1 MPKGKGGRLRAAPEV
16 GQRPV
21 DCKRDTTGL
30 SMSRRRDRTY
40 YLEDIPLAEATGKF
54 HAALAAAGALGPAPC
69 QTLSLEL
76 AHGRVTAGPV
86 WAASSSPHY
95 DSAAMDGVAVRS
107 RETVGATETSPVR
120 LAVSGQAVWID
131 TGDAM
136 PDGFDAVIKVEVVH
150 EIDAATIEIRASVPP
165 YHDVRPLGEDIAA
178 TELVVPAG
186 HRLRPQDLA
195 ACAQAGLTEVE
206 VRRAPRVTIIPT
218 GSELVPVGT
227 TPGPGGIIE
236 SNSLMLAAMIA
247 DWGGHAG
254 RRDPVPDDRER
265 LRAAVSEAV
274 GDSDVVIVNAGSS
287 AGSEDFTA
295 RVIGDLGELVVH
307 GVAVKPGHPVALGV
321 VGSTPVLGIPG
332 YAVSAALTT
341 ELFVKPIIERKLG
354 FSSRPRDS
362 VRAVMTRKTPSSMG
376 EDEYLRVR
384 LGRVGDRMVA
394 TPIQRGAGVVMSLVR
409 ADGLAVSPRGS
420 EGFDAGAEVDVEL
433 LRPAGELDG
442 AIIVTG
448 SHDLALDLL
457 ASELHRLHPDKSLAS
472 ANVGSLGGL
481 LALSRGEAHLAGCH
495 LLDEETGEYN
505 RPFVRRYLGGRP
517 AVLVNLAHRMQGLIV
532 KPGNPKSIKTLAD
545 VVRGDVA
552 FINRQRGSGTR
563 MLLDYLLKDEGI
575 AHSGIQGYERE
586 EYTHLAVAANVA
598 GGRADVGVGILSAAR
613 AMGMDFVELGTE
625 QYDLVIP
632 AEFYGSDLLAPL
644 LDLIRSGD
652 FRRQMDA
659 LGGYDTSQTGEVQ
672 AEL

>member
-1 MPKGKGGRLRAAPEV
+1 M
-16 GQRPV
+16 
-21 DCKRDTTGL
+21 
-30 SMSRRRDRTY
+30 
-40 YLEDIPLAEATGKF
+40 
-54 HAALAAAGALGPAPC
+54 
-69 QTLSLEL
+69 
-76 AHGRVTAGPV
+76 
-86 WAASSSPHY
+86 
-95 DSAAMDGVAVRS
+95 
-107 RETVGATETSPVR
+107 
-120 LAVSGQAVWID
+120 
-131 TGDAM
+131 
-136 PDGFDAVIKVEVVH
+136 VV
-150 EIDAATIEIRASVPP
+150 
-165 YHDVRPLGEDIAA
+165 
-178 TELVVPAG
+178 
-186 HRLRPQDLA
+186 
-195 ACAQAGLTEVE
+195 
-206 VRRAPRVTIIPT
+206 
-218 GSELVPVGT
+218 
-227 TPGPGGIIE
+227 
-236 SNSLMLAAMIA
+236 
-247 DWGGHAG
+247 
-254 RRDPVPDDRER
+254 
-265 LRAAVSEAV
+265 
-274 GDSDVVIVNAGSS
+274 VNAGSS
-287 AGSEDFTA
+287 AGSEDYTA
-295 RVIGDLGELVVH
+295 QVIRELGSLVVH

-321 VGSTPVLGIPG
+321 VGNTPVLGIPG

-354 FSSRPRDS
+354 LSSRPRES

-384 LGRVGDRMVA
+384 LGKVGDRMVA

-457 ASELHRLHPDKSLAS
+457 ASELHRLHPTRSLAS

-505 RPFVRRYLGGRP
+505 TPFVRRYLKGRP

-532 KPGNPKSIKTLAD
+532 KPGNPRSIKTLAD
-545 VVRGDVA
+545 LVSGDVA

-563 MLLDYLLKDEGI
+563 MLLDYLLEDEGI
-575 AHSGIQGYERE
+575 AHSGIRGYERE

-632 AEFYGSDLLAPL
+632 AEFYESDLLAPL
-644 LDLIRSGD
+644 LDLIRSSD

-659 LGGYDTSQTGEVQ
+659 LGGYDTSRTGEVQ